1 MTSSVRFPSVA
12 LRSPPVISAVIAA
25 TDSVARLN
33 SAANGTIAPTES
45 TNNSVCA
52 SGATICAP
60 KTAGTKISSQSSGVP
75 HISLIMR
82 VTVVFARA

>member
-52 SGATICAP
+52 SGAT
-60 KTAGTKISSQSSGVP
+60 AGTKISSQSSGVP